1 MRNKFD
7 EQLVTLNNS
16 LIEMGGLVERA
27 LQSAIR
33 ALKYKDAELAQET
46 VSYQDEID
54 DKERDIESLCLK
66 LLMEQQPVARDL
78 RIISS
83 ALKMVT
89 DMERIGDNAAD
100 IAEVTLRIIGKDY
113 IKELEHIP
121 KMTGATTKMVTQ
133 SIDAFVKKDLELAQ
147 KVVEYDDVVDDLF
160 DTIKKELID
169 LIREDRD
176 SGEQAI
182 DFLMIGKYLERIGD
196 HAGNIAKWV
205 AFSITGELQS

>member
-1 MRNKFD
+1 M
-7 EQLVTLNNS
+7 
-16 LIEMGGLVERA
+16 ERA

-78 RIISS
+78 RLISS

-100 IAEVTLRIIGKDY
+100 IAEVTLRVIGKDY

-121 KMTGATTKMVTQ
+121 QMTTATAKMVTQ

-147 KVVEYDDVVDDLF
+147 KVVEYDDVVDGLF
-160 DTIKKELID
+160 DTIKTELIS
-169 LIREDRD
+169 LIREDAN

>member
-1 MRNKFD
+1 
-7 EQLVTLNNS
+7 
-16 LIEMGGLVERA
+16 MGGLVERA

-78 RIISS
+78 RLISS

-100 IAEVTLRIIGKDY
+100 IAEVTLRVIGKDY

-121 KMTGATTKMVTQ
+121 QMTTATAKMVTQ

-147 KVVEYDDVVDDLF
+147 KVVEYDDVVDGLF
-160 DTIKKELID
+160 DTIKTELIS
-169 LIREDRD
+169 LIREDAN